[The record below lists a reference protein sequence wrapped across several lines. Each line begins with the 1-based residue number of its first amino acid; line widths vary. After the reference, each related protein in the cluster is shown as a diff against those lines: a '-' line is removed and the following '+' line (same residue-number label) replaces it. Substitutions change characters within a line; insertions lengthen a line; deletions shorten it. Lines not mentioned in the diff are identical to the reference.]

1 MKYATALAKLGL
13 GLVSAAALAA
23 LPSASAQATASKE
36 KAASTLV
43 VVYEFTGSGVEKP
56 SSKEKHVN
64 WDIKDRYELKT
75 NMSAKKP
82 SGFGALHKADAA
94 TQARESDRQ
103 KNAESAAKDMAPM
116 MAGAEQIMAKCG
128 EDEQC
133 LMRESMKLAQGMDP
147 AKAASAKSKIAAA
160 SVMPADRYQLFESST
175 ATGTYTID
183 ERSYEAY
190 FDAACSFKNE
200 ATCAINKTV
209 KGSGALTDG
218 DGKTT
223 MKGMVIGELDLQA
236 GSLIM
241 TFPLPGAAKATKTIT
256 SASKDQKSG
265 TEAVTYFLSVPNT
278 QDIKLT
284 ANCGACKTAEGSF
297 TKELDDKLL
306 GRKGTLKVSWK
317 FTRG

>member
-1 MKYATALAKLGL
+1 MKHNSALAKLGL
-13 GLVSAAALAA
+13 GLVSAAAIAMA
-23 LPSASAQATASKE
+23 PSAFAQATASKD
-36 KAASTLV
+36 KAASTLT

-56 SSKEKHVN
+56 KSNEKHVN

-75 NMSAKKP
+75 NMTAKKP
-82 SGFGALHKADAA
+82 SGFGSFHKLDAA
-94 TQARESDRQ
+94 GQVREADRQ
-103 KNAESAAKDMAPM
+103 KNAELAAKDMAPM

-128 EDEQC
+128 DDEQC
-133 LMRESMKLAQGMDP
+133 LMRELMKLAQGMDP
-147 AKAASAKSKIAAA
+147 AKAASAKSKVAAA
-160 SVMPADRYQLFESST
+160 SVMPADRYQLFELST
-175 ATGTYTID
+175 ATGTYSID

-223 MKGMVIGELDLQA
+223 MKGMVIGELDLQT

-278 QDIKLT
+278 QDIKL
-284 ANCGACKTAEGSF
+284 AAMCGACKTATGTF

-306 GRKGTLKVSWK
+306 GRKGTLKVTWT
-317 FTRG
+317 FNRG

>member
-1 MKYATALAKLGL
+1 MKYTSALAKLGL

-36 KAASTLV
+36 KAASTLT

-56 SSKEKHVN
+56 ASKEKHVN

-75 NMSAKKP
+75 SMVAKKP

-94 TQARESDRQ
+94 TQAREANRQ
-103 KNAESAAKDMAPM
+103 ATAESAAKDMAPL
-116 MAGAEQIMAKCG
+116 MAQAEKIMQMCG
-128 EDEQC
+128 DDEAC
-133 LMRESMKLAQGMDP
+133 MNREAMKMASMVDP
-147 AKAASAKSKIAAA
+147 SKAASAKSKIESA
-160 SVMPADRYQLFESST
+160 SVMPADRYQLFESTT
-175 ATGTYTID
+175 ATGTYNID

-218 DGKTT
+218 DNKTT
-223 MKGMVIGELDLQA
+223 MKGMVIGELDMQA

-256 SASKDQKSG
+256 SASKDQKSS

-278 QDIKLT
+278 QDIQLT
-284 ANCGACKTAEGSF
+284 AKCGACKTATGTF

-306 GRKGTLKVSWK
+306 GRKGTLKVTWT
-317 FTRG
+317 FNRG